1 MGKSVGQG
9 QRQNVAM
16 KGGQTEYRCQEK
28 AARKEESGYLFR
40 PEEAQN
46 IVG

>member
-1 MGKSVGQG
+1 MLLWRVG
-9 QRQNVAM
+9 RQNIDV
-16 KGGQTEYRCQEK
+16 KKKQLV
-28 AARKEESGYLFR
+28 KEESGYLFR